1 MQLPAER
8 HNRILHVLKEQGFVT
23 VSGLSDDLDVSE
35 VTIRRD
41 LKTLEDLRLLQRTH
55 GGATQRNHIVR
66 DRPVSEKASQHA
78 DEKRRIGEAA
88 ARFVEPHDRI
98 ILASGT
104 TIMQMAH
111 ALADRSDLTVITNAM
126 NVAFELTRSPG
137 IEVHVLGGM
146 LRKMSTSVVGPVAE
160 AMLQQFTCRKLFLGV
175 DGFDIQ
181 HGLTTSNAFEAHLNT
196 CMIAAAE
203 QTIVLADA
211 SKFGLRSFGRICG
224 IDHVDRVITDAS
236 VSPSIVEQLEE
247 NGITVQ
253 IA

>member
-8 HNRILHVLKEQGFVT
+8 HNRILHVLREQGFVT
-23 VSGLSDDLDVSE
+23 VSGQSTDLDVSE

-78 DEKRRIGEAA
+78 EEKRRIGAA
-88 ARFVEPHDRI
+88 AAELVEPHDRL

-104 TIMQMAH
+104 TVMQLAH
-111 ALADRSDLTVITNAM
+111 ALADRSDLTVITNAT

-137 IEVHVLGGM
+137 IEVHMLGGM
-146 LRKMSTSVVGPVAE
+146 LRKMSTSVVGPIAE
-160 AMLQQFTCRKLFLGV
+160 AMMQQFTCRKLFLGV
-175 DGFDIQ
+175 DGFDIE
-181 HGLTTSNAFEAHLNT
+181 HGLTTSNALEAHLNA

-203 QTIVLADA
+203 QVIVLADA
-211 SKFGLRSFGRICG
+211 SKFGLRSFGRICTT
-224 IDHVDRVITDAS
+224 DQVDRVITDAA
-236 VSPSIVEQLEE
+236 VSEAIVQQLED

-253 IA
+253 VV